1 MYIYVCVCV
10 CVCMYI
16 CVYVGTYIYICR
28 YTHIHTHIY
37 THTHIHTFTLSYSDT
52 MYRLGSDDILI
63 GIYTEEYNLDFEM
76 KWSCIHLKQEEN
88 TRRHFPENKPM
99 KSPKSSNNIGKG
111 FLQHFLSIILLG
123 ITSWQGKFTAA
134 LQVSTVMNTWRTITW
149 TTWHILP
156 FLWLAI
162 NYQEDKVK
170 HKSHTD

>member
-1 MYIYVCVCV
+1 VPSLEGEFSIVTRINWCEILKSTENISTPTLCIYVCVCV

-76 KWSCIHLKQEEN
+76 K
-88 TRRHFPENKPM
+88 
-99 KSPKSSNNIGKG
+99 
-111 FLQHFLSIILLG
+111 
-123 ITSWQGKFTAA
+123 
-134 LQVSTVMNTWRTITW
+134 
-149 TTWHILP
+149 
-156 FLWLAI
+156 
-162 NYQEDKVK
+162 
-170 HKSHTD
+170 